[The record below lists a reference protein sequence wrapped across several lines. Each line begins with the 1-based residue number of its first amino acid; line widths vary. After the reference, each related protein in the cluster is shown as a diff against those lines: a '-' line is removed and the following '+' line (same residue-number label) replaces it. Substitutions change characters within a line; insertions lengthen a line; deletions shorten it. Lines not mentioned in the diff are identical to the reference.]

1 MEQAKNVKLLLCVF
15 KQLFGLKINFHNHE
29 IFCFREAN
37 IVTRVNILNFFRC
50 EVLPSSL
57 INYRRWFPYRKF
69 DLICRKIRA
78 TFVSPNKF
86 MLKIDSTIYL
96 MILILYHKY

>member
-15 KQLFGLKINFHNHE
+15 KQLFGLKINFHSHE

-57 INYRRWFPYRKF
+57 NIYPFHFPRNILTKYIK
-69 DLICRKIRA
+69 
-78 TFVSPNKF
+78 N
-86 MLKIDSTIYL
+86 IY
-96 MILILYHKY
+96 